1 MRLSGMILARTP
13 IRRLLAGALAILVAG
28 AAMAQANPP
37 RPRPTPF
44 APGFLLVSS
53 RDLPR
58 SRGAKVRVFTLRREK
73 GNAAPITLV
82 MAVAPGHSARLEVR
96 DVKVDGLARTTY
108 ANGPC
113 PTALA
118 TVNGSFFYHDARG
131 FRPMGLVRVDGQT
144 LQGPS
149 PRTSGGFLT
158 SDGQSIRVV
167 PKRTPDLALAAR
179 YAVESSPIL
188 IQNGK
193 SGMRA
198 DDGLRFDRIGVGQAK
213 GGAMIAVGAFGV
225 AQKAVSLWEFE
236 ALVRAAAD
244 TLGERVTDMLAM
256 DGGPSAHLFLPDENG
271 GVLYGQPGRI
281 YTPNMVCLSLK
292 PLPR

>member
-1 MRLSGMILARTP
+1 MPASPIP
-13 IRRLLAGALAILVAG
+13 IRRLIAGALAILVAAG
-28 AAMAQANPP
+28 AAVAQVSQP
-37 RPRPTPF
+37 RPKPTLF

-58 SRGAKVRVFTLRREK
+58 SRGAKVRVFTLQRAK
-73 GNAAPITLV
+73 GNSAPITLV
-82 MAVAPGHSARLEVR
+82 MALAPGHSARLEVR
-96 DVKVDGLARTTY
+96 EVRKDGPARATY

-113 PTALA
+113 PAALA
-118 TVNGSFFYHDARG
+118 SVNGSFFYHDANG

-149 PRTSGGFLT
+149 PRTSGGFLA
-158 SDGQSIRVV
+158 SDGQSVRIV
-167 PKRTPDLALAAR
+167 PKRTPAAALAAR

-198 DDGLRFDRIGVGQAK
+198 DDGLRFDRIGVGQADS
-213 GGAMIAVGAFGV
+213 GAMIAAGAFGV

-236 ALVRAAAD
+236 ALVEAAAGD
-244 TLGERVTDMLAM
+244 LGERVTDMLAM
-256 DGGPSAHLFLPDENG
+256 DGGPSAHLFLPDEAG
-271 GVLYGQPGRI
+271 SVLYGQPGRI

-292 PLPR
+292 PLAR